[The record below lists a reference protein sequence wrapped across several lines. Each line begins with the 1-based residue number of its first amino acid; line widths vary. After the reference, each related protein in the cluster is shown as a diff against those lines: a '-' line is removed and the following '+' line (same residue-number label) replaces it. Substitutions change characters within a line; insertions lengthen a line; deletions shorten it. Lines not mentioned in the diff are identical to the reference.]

1 MKRFVV
7 AVCLVLPILISVSF
21 KAFAQEE
28 LRAAWQVTNFDITAN
43 IQPAERT
50 LNVNAIVSVK
60 NVGRGS
66 GSSPTFRI
74 NAKAA
79 IKSVTVSGATA
90 PFRSSPESRGS
101 LQRVTITLPAAVAPN
116 GNSNINISYTLPVE
130 SNTGLASISPI
141 NSQFLPLSFWYP
153 ASNTPFTVRGAD
165 MAPYRLT
172 VTGAN
177 VISSGVEKS
186 PNVFEQTLNGQP
198 FFVQGDWDRVEGTAE
213 GKGITAYVAK
223 GSGAEER
230 KQAESMGALA
240 ASARSFFA
248 SSLGPAPDVPI
259 RLVSVRR
266 GSGLSNSDTSTV
278 LIESGAFRRAKVDA
292 STAMLISESIAR
304 LWIGGQTSVH
314 GEASGILRDGLVRYL
329 ATLFIEKQFG
339 KDAALAEMQRERLA
353 YSGVAKRDGPLS
365 RTSPLDDT
373 YYGSV
378 PNKGAMVWR
387 LVERRLGRDA
397 FLQTVRSQL
406 QASKDDVNG
415 FNVAGFRAA
424 LTERGGQT
432 MQALLEQQLD
442 QVTDMDLMV
451 GLPVQRGADWISA
464 LRNLGSTDAAVTVV
478 ATNEQGQQI
487 SVEATVP
494 AKNFSEA
501 VFKMASR
508 PVRVEIDPDKLY
520 PQLDYS
526 NDVVPRGRDL
536 VDGLG
541 EATRQ
546 INSQDFARAEAVA
559 REIITNAPRLQE
571 SRVILGRALLGQNKI
586 DEAEKVFRVLLDET
600 LPTALTLAWS
610 NIGLG
615 EIALKRGQAADAAK
629 RFNDAVHADAEYA
642 SSLAARAGRIRA
654 EAATGTP
661 PAVDQSAQA
670 FIGQFDQ
677 AITGGKKPELDSR
690 VISGELVRFIQN
702 ISGTP
707 TEIWQTKVL
716 RTESLDANLMAADV
730 SIRAKQLSQ
739 EQSGTAVLILS
750 RSGTG
755 WKVAGI
761 ELFEVR

>member
-1 MKRFVV
+1 MKRLV
-7 AVCLVLPILISVSF
+7 AAVFLLIPILISVSF
-21 KAFAQEE
+21 KGSAQDEA
-28 LRAAWQVTNFDITAN
+28 RAAWQVTNFDLTAN
-43 IQPAERT
+43 IQPADRT
-50 LNVNAIVSVK
+50 LSVNAVVNAR

-66 GSSPTFRI
+66 GSSPTFRL

-79 IKSVTVSGATA
+79 IKSVTVGGATT
-90 PFRSSPESRGS
+90 PFRVSPESRGS
-101 LQRVTITLPAAVAPN
+101 LQRVTVTLPAAVAPN
-116 GNSNINISYTLPVE
+116 GNSNVTISYTLPVE
-130 SNTGLASISPI
+130 SNTGLAAISPI

-165 MAPYRLT
+165 MAPFRLT

-177 VISSGVEKS
+177 IISSGVEKS
-186 PNVFEQTLNGQP
+186 ANVFEQTLNGQP
-198 FFVQGDWDRVEGTAE
+198 FFVQGDWDRIEGT
-213 GKGITAYVAK
+213 GDVKGITAYVAK
-223 GSGAEER
+223 GWGAEEK
-230 KQAESMGALA
+230 KQAETMVALA
-240 ASARSFFA
+240 ASAKSFFA

-266 GSGLSNSDTSTV
+266 GSGFNDSGTV
-278 LIESGAFRRAKVDA
+278 LIETGAFRRAKLDA
-292 STAMLISESIAR
+292 STAMLIAESMVR
-304 LWIGGQTSVH
+304 LWVGGQTSVH
-314 GEASGILRDGLVRYL
+314 GESSGILRDGLVRYL

-339 KDAALAEMQRERLA
+339 RDAALAEMQRERLVYA
-353 YSGVAKRDGPLS
+353 GVAKRDAPLA
-365 RTSPLDDT
+365 RTTPLDDT

-387 LVERRLGRDA
+387 LVERRLGRDV

-406 QASKDDVNG
+406 QSSKDDVNG

-424 LTERGGQT
+424 LVERGGPS
-432 MQALLEQQLD
+432 MRSLLEQQFD

-451 GLPVQRGADWISA
+451 GLPLQRGAEWVSA

-494 AKNFSEA
+494 AKNFAEA

-508 PVRVEIDPDKLY
+508 PIRVEIDPDKLY

-536 VDGLG
+536 VDALG
-541 EATRQ
+541 DSTRQ
-546 INSQDFARAEAVA
+546 FSAQDYARAEAIA
-559 REIITNAPRLQE
+559 REIIANAPRLQDA
-571 SRVILGRALLGQNKI
+571 RVILGRALLGQNKI
-586 DEAEKVFRVLLDET
+586 DEAEKVFRAELDET
-600 LPTALTLAWS
+600 LPTSLTLAWS

-615 EIALKRGQAADAAK
+615 EIALKRGQAAEAAK
-629 RFNDAVHADAEYA
+629 RFNDAVRADAEYA

-654 EAATGTP
+654 EAAAGSP
-661 PAVDQSAQA
+661 PGVDQSAQT

-690 VISGELVRFIQN
+690 VISGELVRFVQG

-707 TEIWQTKVL
+707 TELWQTKVL
-716 RTESLDANLMAADV
+716 RTEALDANLMAADV
-730 SIRAKQLSQ
+730 SLRTKQLGQ
-739 EQSGTAVLILS
+739 EQSGTAVMILS
-750 RSGTG
+750 RSGTS
-755 WKVAGI
+755 WKVASI